1 MTADEVRESIDSSWR
16 ELTALVADFDD
27 KALATPGRDGWSLKD
42 QLVHISAWEHWLL
55 AHLEHRDRLAA
66 MGAAGA
72 EKDVDEIN
80 AVIYELHRNDS
91 PDEAIAYFRDAHRQ
105 LMAVLEEQ
113 TTEDFERP
121 YSSFLDSGEQG
132 EADEQPVLVAVAA
145 NTYDHYAEH
154 IAWIRAQAGPPGP

>member
-1 MTADEVRESIDSSWR
+1 LTADEVRESIDSSWR
-16 ELTALVADFDD
+16 ELTALVADFDEA
-27 KALATPGRDGWSLKD
+27 ALSARGRDGWSLKD
-42 QLVHISAWEHWLL
+42 QLVHIAAWEHWLL

-72 EKDVDEIN
+72 GKSVDEIN
-80 AVIYELHRNDS
+80 VVIYDLHRNDS

-113 TTEDFERP
+113 TTGDLERP
-121 YSSFLDSGEQG
+121 YSTFFDPGEQA
-132 EADEQPVLVAVAA
+132 EAAQQPVLVAVAA

-154 IAWIRAQAGPPGP
+154 IAWIRSQGAPPAP